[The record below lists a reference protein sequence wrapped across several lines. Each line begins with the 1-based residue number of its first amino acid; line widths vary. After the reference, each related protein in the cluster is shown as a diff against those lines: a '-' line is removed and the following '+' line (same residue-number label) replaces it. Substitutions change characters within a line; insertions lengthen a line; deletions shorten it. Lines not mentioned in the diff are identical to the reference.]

1 MSGTET
7 LLPSSIEINGQ
18 VQNISI
24 NPIHSLATVLR
35 DQLKLTGTKL
45 GCEAGD
51 CGACTVLINGDMA
64 CACLV
69 PVGQCLDAS
78 VHTIESTALEPY
90 LGRLRQAFLACGA
103 AQCGICTPGMLM
115 CAVDLLSRNPSP
127 DRQSVEDALGGT
139 LCRCTGYLKIIDAV
153 LLAADSTF
161 KPDAVTTQSAM
172 QFAPQVGQSV
182 TRIDGMDKVSGTALF
197 ASDTAPDNALW
208 VRLVRSPHAHAV
220 FELGNFDQLLHEYP
234 GLIRILTAADI
245 PGRNGF
251 GIYPDIKD
259 QPVLADG
266 LVRYQGEPIL
276 ALVGDQKTVE
286 SLRWD
291 TLPIHWNPLP
301 SLDTVDD
308 AMAENTQALH
318 EHIPDNCL
326 IEGRAI
332 RGDTTCFSDET
343 AAAGLVI
350 AGNTFTTP
358 FVEHAYIEPEAGY
371 ARRVGDRIEVFVTT
385 QAPHMD
391 LEEVAGVLGI
401 ELQDVRI
408 IPSTCGG
415 GFGGKLDVSV
425 QPILAVAAW
434 VTGQPVRMVFN
445 RIESMASSTKRH
457 PSRIALSVAA
467 TPDGMLHAISLDG
480 VFNTGA
486 YASWGPTVAGRV
498 PAHCTGPYAIAHVH
512 CRTRAIH
519 THQPPSGAFRG
530 FGTPQSALAREVVL
544 DQLADQ
550 LNLDRWELRH
560 RNAFKAGDTTPTGQ
574 TLDHSV
580 GMVACLDA
588 LHPAWIKLNAEV
600 TTFNAQQHTSRR
612 RGVGIACMWYG
623 CGNTGLSNP
632 STLRV
637 ELRSNGRL
645 VFYNGAVDIG
655 QGSSTVLLQICA
667 DAVGLPLH
675 KFDCVNGDTDLTDDA
690 GKTSASRQTF
700 VSGKAAMLAG
710 LDLRQK
716 LLQLLNTDNTATLA
730 LDDTGLGVEGGAER
744 IDFASSVAVVADGV
758 GTFDPPVTPLDAD
771 GQGRA
776 YATYA
781 FAAQVCVVEVD
792 TDTGQ
797 VTPVR
802 FVAAHDV
809 GRAVNPQLIEGQ
821 IQGGI
826 VQGIGMALME
836 EYLPGRTDNLH
847 DYLIPTFG
855 DIPDI
860 DILLIEEPEPL
871 GPYGAKGVG
880 EPALV
885 PTPAAIVGAIRHA
898 TGVTVT
904 ALPVLPHR
912 LHQALRAQ
920 PDDTKKT
927 GGPDATGG
935 LNATDSLNATENPN
949 ATDRLDAADKPTGGA
964 Q

>member
-7 LLPSSIEINGQ
+7 LLPASIEVNGD
-18 VQNISI
+18 VRSLAV
-24 NPIHSLATVLR
+24 NPLHSLATVLR

-51 CGACTVLINGDMA
+51 CGACTVLVNGDMA
-64 CACLV
+64 CACLL

-78 VHTIESTALEPY
+78 VHTIESSALEPY
-90 LGRLRQAFLACGA
+90 LGRLRHAFLACGA

-127 DRQSVEDALGGT
+127 TRQNVEDALGGT

-153 LLAADSTF
+153 LLAADTHF
-161 KPDAVTTQSAM
+161 KPPADDGYSTSQPAVH
-172 QFAPQVGQSV
+172 VGQSV
-182 TRIDGMDKVSGTALF
+182 TRIDGWPKVTGEALF

-220 FELGNFDQLLHEYP
+220 FELGNFDQLMHEYP
-234 GLIRILTAADI
+234 GLNRILTAADI

-291 TLPIHWNPLP
+291 TLPIHWNTLPPLT
-301 SLDTVDD
+301 DV
-308 AMAENTQALH
+308 AAAAEAQAPRLH
-318 EHIPDNCL
+318 EHLPGNCL
-326 IEGRAI
+326 IEGRAV
-332 RGDTTCFSDET
+332 RGDTSCFDKAS
-343 AAAGLVI
+343 AGSGLTVCE
-350 AGNTFTTP
+350 NTFTTP
-358 FVEHAYIEPEAGY
+358 FVEHAYIEPEAGF
-371 ARRVGDRIEVFVTT
+371 AQRIGDRVEVFVTT

-391 LEEVAGVLGI
+391 LEEIADVLGI
-401 ELQDVRI
+401 ERADVRI

-434 VTGQPVRMVFN
+434 LTGQPVRMVYN
-445 RIESMASSTKRH
+445 RIESMASTTKRH
-457 PSRIALSVAA
+457 PSNITLAVAA
-467 TPDGMLHAISLDG
+467 QADGTLHALRLRG
-480 VFNTGA
+480 VFDTGA

-498 PAHCTGPYAIAHVH
+498 PAHCTGPYAIDHVD

-550 LNLDRWELRH
+550 LGIDRWQLRH
-560 RNAFKAGDTTPTGQ
+560 QNAFRVGDTTPTGQ
-574 TLDHSV
+574 TLTASV
-580 GMVACLDA
+580 GMAACLEA
-588 LHPAWIKLNAEV
+588 LQPDWLELNAAVEA
-600 TTFNAQQHTSRR
+600 FNARQNGRLK

-637 ELRSNGRL
+637 ELRANGRL

-675 KFDCVNGDTDLTDDA
+675 HFDCVTGDTDLTDDA

-710 LDLRQK
+710 LDLRAR
-716 LLQLLNTDNTATLA
+716 LLQLLNAGETATLS
-730 LDDTGLGVEGGAER
+730 LDSEGIGVEGSQTR
-744 IDFASSVAVVADGV
+744 HLFDSSTPVVAEGI
-758 GTFDPPVTPLDAD
+758 GTFDPPVTPLDAN

-792 TDTGQ
+792 TELGRVKPIQ
-797 VTPVR
+797 

-836 EYLPGRTDNLH
+836 EYLPGKTDNLH

-855 DIPDI
+855 DIPAI
-860 DILLIEEPEPL
+860 DIKLIEEPEPL

-904 ALPVLPHR
+904 ELPVLPHR
-912 LHQALRAQ
+912 LHRALR
-920 PDDTKKT
+920 
-927 GGPDATGG
+927 G
-935 LNATDSLNATENPN
+935 S
-949 ATDRLDAADKPTGGA
+949 
-964 Q
+964 